1 MLVSSQLQSLYARDW
16 MNEEHFKVEIVML
29 CLSMLFVIQIM
40 QRETKKKT
48 HQVVGALSKIFLNNA
63 LQSQWT
69 QNIWSIWAAP
79 RDKQTV
85 SYCLQLLFSKELI
98 QTANS
103 PGERKEIK
111 CNAPNLYPGT
121 DSFIFENLA
130 ASHANKKLL
139 KDTEQGCTYSGS
151 KVHSWHAEVVETLHL
166 RDLGGH
172 VGLSCAIMW
181 ESNLLLC
188 LNLTCHNVSH
198 LFSDWLSVWHDLF
211 HLSFLHFSLFFKSH
225 HQMFCDINIFFI

>member
-1 MLVSSQLQSLYARDW
+1 M
-16 MNEEHFKVEIVML
+16 
-29 CLSMLFVIQIM
+29 
-40 QRETKKKT
+40 
-48 HQVVGALSKIFLNNA
+48 GALSKIFLNNA

-85 SYCLQLLFSKELI
+85 SYCLKLLFSKELI

-111 CNAPNLYPGT
+111 CKAPNLYPGT

-151 KVHSWHAEVVETLHL
+151 KVHNWHTEVVETLHL

-172 VGLSCAIMW
+172 VGLSCTIMW